1 MKMPNANTAK
11 SKAAPRSG
19 QKRASSLPDAMQS
32 EQTENNSMSEKTS
45 SISGSIRA
53 TILQRISDGTYRP
66 GERLKELALAHEF
79 KASQAPVREAFR
91 SLESLGVLVSERYHG
106 TYVRAVSEQET
117 QQVYQLRGYLEEIAA
132 QLIPAPSL
140 KQHIETI
147 DAFQR
152 EMRRAA
158 LSGDMESYA
167 LANVQFH
174 RSIISLAPN
183 QPLLKVWDSLE
194 IAMRSR
200 MNLQR
205 NKQRLSSL
213 AEIHQPIVDALKQ
226 GDLPQAGRL
235 LKEHSFSFLQNAP

>member
-11 SKAAPRSG
+11 SKATHKPG
-19 QKRASSLPDAMQS
+19 PKRASSIPDTMQS
-32 EQTENNSMSEKTS
+32 EPAESSAMSEKTS
-45 SISGSIRA
+45 SISGSIRSA
-53 TILQRISDGTYRP
+53 ILQRISDGTYLP
-66 GERLKELALAHEF
+66 GERLKELALAREF

-106 TYVRAVSEQET
+106 TFVREVSEQET

-132 QLIPAPSL
+132 QLIPPPDL
-140 KQHIETI
+140 KQHIATI
-147 DAFQR
+147 AAFQN
-152 EMRRAA
+152 EMRAAA
-158 LSGDMESYA
+158 LGGDMEAYA

-174 RSIISLAPN
+174 RSIVSLAPN

-205 NKQRLSSL
+205 NRQRLASL
-213 AEIHQPIVDALKQ
+213 AEIHQPIVDALEQ
-226 GDLPQAGRL
+226 GDLTQAGRL
-235 LKEHSFSFLQNAP
+235 LKEHSFSFLQHAH